1 MHRFLGCECAVL
13 MNLFISIENWK
24 IEVKNGFAILFIE
37 YKILFM
43 STKEGK
49 IRDKHCEIYLNS

>member
-24 IEVKNGFAILFIE
+24 IEVKKWVCNFI
-37 YKILFM
+37 Y
-43 STKEGK
+43 
-49 IRDKHCEIYLNS
+49 